1 MDIDERH
8 ESIRKEQFEKV
19 KTGNSVFGFVPSEI
33 GEITFCD
40 STEWGEKAPT
50 SSEANKFRIWT
61 LVIAGGIIAF
71 FWLVFPNAT
80 VLNIIVTIILSL
92 IGILLIATAGD
103 FSGTDYFI
111 GNDGFA
117 VMKFKKARN
126 NFVEKHIVKFADVS
140 DLVDYDIEHYDSK
153 GKYFQSLYS
162 FSFHSVFGKEELK
175 NIHALYSFT
184 GLHKKHPGKKIDYR
198 FWIRLEDAWYEYY
211 VKKLSYINKEMGG
224 TFVFLMFESA
234 NKDNLKV
241 CNAAPFVTIEGSELT
256 IWDRTFTPEVI
267 NRIYVDRGPSN
278 QTHEKKGKLVIEGID
293 YTPKKLF
300 KQESG
305 TIERI
310 PLSNVGNS
318 RIFIKAIEKYM
329 KENNIKG

>member
-8 ESIRKEQFEKV
+8 ESIRKEQFEKI
-19 KTGNSVFGFVPSEI
+19 KTGNCVFGLVPSEI

-50 SSEANKFRIWT
+50 SAEANRFRLWT
-61 LVIAGGIIAF
+61 IVVAVGIIAF
-71 FWLVFPNAT
+71 FWIVFPNAT
-80 VLNIIVTIILSL
+80 VFNIIVTIAVSLLSIPL
-92 IGILLIATAGD
+92 IVFAGD

-117 VMKFKKARN
+117 VMKFKKSRN

-153 GKYFQSLYS
+153 GKYFQSMYS
-162 FSFHSVFGKEELK
+162 FCFHSVYGKEELK
-175 NIHALYSFT
+175 NIHSLYSFT
-184 GLHKKHPGKKIDYR
+184 GLHKKHPSQKIDYR
-198 FWIRLEDAWYEYY
+198 FWIRLEDAWYDYY
-211 VKKLSYINKEMGG
+211 LKKLAYIIKEMDG
-224 TFVFLMFESA
+224 TFVFVMFESA
-234 NKDNLKV
+234 NKDNLSV
-241 CNAAPFVTIEGSELT
+241 CNAMPFATIEGKELT
-256 IWDRTFTPEVI
+256 IWNRTFTPENI
-267 NRIYVDRGPSN
+267 SRIYVDKGPSN
-278 QTHEKKGKLVIEGID
+278 ETHEKKGKLVIEGID

-300 KQESG
+300 KKESG

-318 RIFIKAIEKYM
+318 RVFIKAIEKYM

>member
-1 MDIDERH
+1 
-8 ESIRKEQFEKV
+8 
-19 KTGNSVFGFVPSEI
+19 
-33 GEITFCD
+33 
-40 STEWGEKAPT
+40 
-50 SSEANKFRIWT
+50 
-61 LVIAGGIIAF
+61 
-71 FWLVFPNAT
+71 
-80 VLNIIVTIILSL
+80 
-92 IGILLIATAGD
+92 
-103 FSGTDYFI
+103 
-111 GNDGFA
+111 
-117 VMKFKKARN
+117 
-126 NFVEKHIVKFADVS
+126 
-140 DLVDYDIEHYDSK
+140 
-153 GKYFQSLYS
+153 
-162 FSFHSVFGKEELK
+162 
-175 NIHALYSFT
+175 
-184 GLHKKHPGKKIDYR
+184 
-198 FWIRLEDAWYEYY
+198 
-211 VKKLSYINKEMGG
+211 MGG

-241 CNAAPFVTIEGSELT
+241 CNAAPFVTIEGSEPT

>member
-8 ESIRKEQFEKV
+8 ESIRKEQFEKI
-19 KTGNSVFGFVPSEI
+19 KTGNSVFGLVPSEI

-50 SSEANKFRIWT
+50 SAEANRFRLWT
-61 LVIAGGIIAF
+61 IVVAVGIIAF
-71 FWLVFPNAT
+71 FWIVFPNAT
-80 VLNIIVTIILSL
+80 VFNIIVTIGVSLLSIPL
-92 IGILLIATAGD
+92 IVFAGD

-117 VMKFKKARN
+117 VMKFKKSRN

-153 GKYFQSLYS
+153 GKYFQSMYS
-162 FSFHSVFGKEELK
+162 FCFHSVYGKEELK
-175 NIHALYSFT
+175 NIHSLYSFT
-184 GLHKKHPGKKIDYR
+184 GLHKKHPSQKIDYR
-198 FWIRLEDAWYEYY
+198 FWIRLEDAWYDYY
-211 VKKLSYINKEMGG
+211 LKKLAYIIKEMDG
-224 TFVFLMFESA
+224 TFVFVMFESA
-234 NKDNLKV
+234 NKDNLSV
-241 CNAAPFVTIEGSELT
+241 CNAMPFATIEGKELT
-256 IWDRTFTPEVI
+256 IWNRTFTPENI
-267 NRIYVDRGPSN
+267 SRIYVDKGPSN
-278 QTHEKKGKLVIEGID
+278 ETHEKKGKLVIEGID
-293 YTPKKLF
+293 YTPKKLS
-300 KQESG
+300 KKESG

-318 RIFIKAIEKYM
+318 RVFIKAIEKYM

>member
-8 ESIRKEQFEKV
+8 ESIRKEQFEKI
-19 KTGNSVFGFVPSEI
+19 KTGNSVFGLVPSEI

-50 SSEANKFRIWT
+50 SAEANRFRLWT
-61 LVIAGGIIAF
+61 IVVAVGIIAF
-71 FWLVFPNAT
+71 FWIVFPNAT
-80 VLNIIVTIILSL
+80 VFNIIVTIAVSLLSIPL
-92 IGILLIATAGD
+92 IVFAGD

-117 VMKFKKARN
+117 VMKFKKSRN

-153 GKYFQSLYS
+153 GKYFQSMYS
-162 FSFHSVFGKEELK
+162 FCFHSVYGKEELK
-175 NIHALYSFT
+175 NIHSLYSFT
-184 GLHKKHPGKKIDYR
+184 GLHKKHPSQKIDYR
-198 FWIRLEDAWYEYY
+198 FWIRLEDAWYDYY
-211 VKKLSYINKEMGG
+211 LKKLAYIIKEMDG
-224 TFVFLMFESA
+224 TFVFVMFESA
-234 NKDNLKV
+234 NKDNLSV
-241 CNAAPFVTIEGSELT
+241 CNAMPFATIEGKELT
-256 IWDRTFTPEVI
+256 IWNRTFTPENI
-267 NRIYVDRGPSN
+267 SRIYVDKGQSN
-278 QTHEKKGKLVIEGID
+278 ETHEKKGKLVIEGID

-300 KQESG
+300 KKESG

-318 RIFIKAIEKYM
+318 RVFIKAIEKYM

>member
-8 ESIRKEQFEKV
+8 ESIRKEQFEKI
-19 KTGNSVFGFVPSEI
+19 KTGNSVFGLVPSEI

-50 SSEANKFRIWT
+50 SAEANKFRVWT
-61 LVIAGGIIAF
+61 LVVAVGIIAF

-80 VLNIIVTIILSL
+80 ILNVIVTIAVSL
-92 IGILLIATAGD
+92 LGVLLIATAGD

-111 GNDGFA
+111 GSDGFA
-117 VMKFKKARN
+117 VMKFKNSRS
-126 NFVEKHIVKFADVS
+126 NFVEKHIVRFTDVS

-162 FSFHSVFGKEELK
+162 FSFHSVLDKEKLK

-184 GLHKKHPGKKIDYR
+184 GLHKKHPSKKIDYR
-198 FWIRLEDAWYEYY
+198 YWLRLEDAWYDYY
-211 VKKLSYINKEMGG
+211 VKKLAYVNKEMGG
-224 TFVFLMFESA
+224 TFVFVMFESA
-234 NKDNLKV
+234 NKDDFKI
-241 CNAAPFVTIEGSELT
+241 CNAAPFATIEGRELT
-256 IWDRTFTPEVI
+256 VWDRKFTPEI
-267 NRIYVDRGPSN
+267 ISRIYVDKGPGD

-300 KQESG
+300 KKESG
-305 TIERI
+305 TVERI

>member
-8 ESIRKEQFEKV
+8 ESIRKEQFEKI
-19 KTGNSVFGFVPSEI
+19 KTGNSVFGLVPSEI

-50 SSEANKFRIWT
+50 SAEANRFRLWT
-61 LVIAGGIIAF
+61 IVVAVGIIAF
-71 FWLVFPNAT
+71 FWIVFPNAT
-80 VLNIIVTIILSL
+80 VFNIIVTIGVSLLSIPL
-92 IGILLIATAGD
+92 IVFAGD

-117 VMKFKKARN
+117 VMKFKKSRN

-153 GKYFQSLYS
+153 GKYFQSMYS
-162 FSFHSVFGKEELK
+162 FCFHSVYGKEELK
-175 NIHALYSFT
+175 NIHSLYSFT
-184 GLHKKHPGKKIDYR
+184 GLHKKHPSQKIDYR
-198 FWIRLEDAWYEYY
+198 FWIRLEDAWYDYY
-211 VKKLSYINKEMGG
+211 LKKLAYIIKEMDG
-224 TFVFLMFESA
+224 TFVFVMFESA
-234 NKDNLKV
+234 NKDNLSV
-241 CNAAPFVTIEGSELT
+241 CNAMPFATIEGKELT
-256 IWDRTFTPEVI
+256 IWNRTFTPENI
-267 NRIYVDRGPSN
+267 SRIYVDKGPSN
-278 QTHEKKGKLVIEGID
+278 ETHEKKGKLVIEGID

-300 KQESG
+300 KKESG

-318 RIFIKAIEKYM
+318 RVFIKAIEKYM

>member
-8 ESIRKEQFEKV
+8 ESIRKEQFEKI
-19 KTGNSVFGFVPSEI
+19 KTGNSVFGLVPSEI

-50 SSEANKFRIWT
+50 SAEANRFRLWT
-61 LVIAGGIIAF
+61 IVVAVGIIAF
-71 FWLVFPNAT
+71 FWIVFPNAT
-80 VLNIIVTIILSL
+80 VFNIIVTIGVSLLSIPL
-92 IGILLIATAGD
+92 IVFAGD

-117 VMKFKKARN
+117 VMKFKKSRN

-153 GKYFQSLYS
+153 GKYFQSMYS
-162 FSFHSVFGKEELK
+162 FCFHSVYGKEELK
-175 NIHALYSFT
+175 NIHSLYSFT
-184 GLHKKHPGKKIDYR
+184 GLHKKHPSQKIDYR
-198 FWIRLEDAWYEYY
+198 FWIRLEDAWYDYY
-211 VKKLSYINKEMGG
+211 LKKLAYIIKEMDG
-224 TFVFLMFESA
+224 TFVFVMFESA
-234 NKDNLKV
+234 NKDNLSV
-241 CNAAPFVTIEGSELT
+241 CNAMPFATIEGKELT
-256 IWDRTFTPEVI
+256 IWNRTFTPENI
-267 NRIYVDRGPSN
+267 SRIYVDKGPSN
-278 QTHEKKGKLVIEGID
+278 ETHEKKGKLVIEGID

-300 KQESG
+300 KKESC

-318 RIFIKAIEKYM
+318 RVFIKAIEKYM

>member
-8 ESIRKEQFEKV
+8 ESIRKEQFEKI
-19 KTGNSVFGFVPSEI
+19 KTGNSVVGLVPSEI

-50 SSEANKFRIWT
+50 SAEANRFRLWT
-61 LVIAGGIIAF
+61 IVVAVGIIAF
-71 FWLVFPNAT
+71 FWIVFPNAT
-80 VLNIIVTIILSL
+80 VFNIIVTIGVSLLSIPL
-92 IGILLIATAGD
+92 IVFAGD

-117 VMKFKKARN
+117 VMKFKKSRN

-153 GKYFQSLYS
+153 GKYFQSMYS
-162 FSFHSVFGKEELK
+162 FCFHSVYGKEELK
-175 NIHALYSFT
+175 NIHSLYSFT
-184 GLHKKHPGKKIDYR
+184 GLHKKHPSQKIDYR
-198 FWIRLEDAWYEYY
+198 FWIRLEDAWYDYY
-211 VKKLSYINKEMGG
+211 LKKLAYIIKEMDG
-224 TFVFLMFESA
+224 TFVFVMFESA
-234 NKDNLKV
+234 NKDNLSV
-241 CNAAPFVTIEGSELT
+241 CNAMPFATIEGKELT
-256 IWDRTFTPEVI
+256 IWNRTFTPENI
-267 NRIYVDRGPSN
+267 SRIYVDKGPSN
-278 QTHEKKGKLVIEGID
+278 ETHEKKGKLVIEGID

-300 KQESG
+300 KKESG

-318 RIFIKAIEKYM
+318 RVFIKAIEKYM

>member
-8 ESIRKEQFEKV
+8 ESIRKEQFEKI
-19 KTGNSVFGFVPSEI
+19 KTGNSVFGLVPSEI

-50 SSEANKFRIWT
+50 SAEANRFRLWT
-61 LVIAGGIIAF
+61 IVVAVGIIAF
-71 FWLVFPNAT
+71 FWIVFPNAT
-80 VLNIIVTIILSL
+80 VFNIIVTIGVSLLSIPL
-92 IGILLIATAGD
+92 IVFAGD

-117 VMKFKKARN
+117 VMKFKKSRN

-153 GKYFQSLYS
+153 GKYFQSMYS
-162 FSFHSVFGKEELK
+162 FCFHSVYGKEELK
-175 NIHALYSFT
+175 NIHSLYSFT
-184 GLHKKHPGKKIDYR
+184 GLHKKHPSQKIDYR
-198 FWIRLEDAWYEYY
+198 FWIRLEDAWYDYY
-211 VKKLSYINKEMGG
+211 LKKLAYIIKEMDG
-224 TFVFLMFESA
+224 TFVFVMFESA
-234 NKDNLKV
+234 NKDNLSV
-241 CNAAPFVTIEGSELT
+241 CNAMPFATIEGKELT
-256 IWDRTFTPEVI
+256 IWNRTFTPENI
-267 NRIYVDRGPSN
+267 SRIYVDKGPSN
-278 QTHEKKGKLVIEGID
+278 ETHEKKGKLVIEGID

-300 KQESG
+300 KKESG

-318 RIFIKAIEKYM
+318 RVFIKAIEKYM
-329 KENNIKG
+329 KENNIKS

>member
-8 ESIRKEQFEKV
+8 ESTRKEQFEKI
-19 KTGNSVFGFVPSEI
+19 KTGNSVFGLVPSEI

-50 SSEANKFRIWT
+50 SAEANRFRLWT
-61 LVIAGGIIAF
+61 IVVAVGIIAF
-71 FWLVFPNAT
+71 FWIVFPNAT
-80 VLNIIVTIILSL
+80 VFNIIVTIAVSLLSIPL
-92 IGILLIATAGD
+92 IVFAGD

-117 VMKFKKARN
+117 VMKFKKSRN

-153 GKYFQSLYS
+153 GKYFQSMYS
-162 FSFHSVFGKEELK
+162 FCFHSVYGKEELK
-175 NIHALYSFT
+175 NIHSLYSFT
-184 GLHKKHPGKKIDYR
+184 GLHKKHPSQKIDYR
-198 FWIRLEDAWYEYY
+198 FWIRLEDAWYDYY
-211 VKKLSYINKEMGG
+211 LKKLAYIIKEMDG
-224 TFVFLMFESA
+224 TFVFVMFESA
-234 NKDNLKV
+234 NKDNLSV
-241 CNAAPFVTIEGSELT
+241 CNAMPFATIEGKELT
-256 IWDRTFTPEVI
+256 IWNRTFTPENI
-267 NRIYVDRGPSN
+267 SRIYVDKGPSN
-278 QTHEKKGKLVIEGID
+278 ETHEKKGKLVIEGID

-300 KQESG
+300 KKESG

-318 RIFIKAIEKYM
+318 RVFIKAIEKYM

>member
-8 ESIRKEQFEKV
+8 ESIRKEQFEKI
-19 KTGNSVFGFVPSEI
+19 KTGNSVFGLVPSEI

-50 SSEANKFRIWT
+50 SAEANRFRLWT
-61 LVIAGGIIAF
+61 IVVAVGIIAF
-71 FWLVFPNAT
+71 FWIVFPNAT
-80 VLNIIVTIILSL
+80 IFNIIVTIGVSLLSIPL
-92 IGILLIATAGD
+92 IVFAGD

-117 VMKFKKARN
+117 VMKFKKSRN

-153 GKYFQSLYS
+153 GKYFQSMYS
-162 FSFHSVFGKEELK
+162 FCFHSVYGKEELK
-175 NIHALYSFT
+175 NIHSLYSFT
-184 GLHKKHPGKKIDYR
+184 GLHKKHPSQKIDYR
-198 FWIRLEDAWYEYY
+198 FWIRLEDAWYDYY
-211 VKKLSYINKEMGG
+211 LKKLAYIIKEMDG
-224 TFVFLMFESA
+224 TFVFVMFESA
-234 NKDNLKV
+234 NKDNLSV
-241 CNAAPFVTIEGSELT
+241 CNAMPFATIEGKELT
-256 IWDRTFTPEVI
+256 IWNRTFTPENI
-267 NRIYVDRGPSN
+267 SRIYVDKGPSN
-278 QTHEKKGKLVIEGID
+278 ETHEKKGKLVIEGID

-300 KQESG
+300 KKESG

-318 RIFIKAIEKYM
+318 RVFIKAIEKYM